1 MKKAICLAITL
12 FVVTNHINAQDLIV
26 TKDQRF
32 IYAYHLDIGKHG
44 IYFQLDN
51 KKDTLFHQLELSEIL
66 IIQLED
72 GTKIDPDK
80 ECYYQ
85 QINETELLKKKP
97 GNKYYGTGRGSG
109 SGIDTD
115 AGAGIGDFWLDGR
128 PVICKAYP
136 KARENTSGI
145 VVVEFRADRNG
156 NVIYAKAGARGTTI
170 NDAALWAECERA
182 AKLSKF
188 KAKED
193 APTEQRGTIRYRFVV
208 R

>member
-1 MKKAICLAITL
+1 MKKAIFLAITL
-12 FVVTNHINAQDLIV
+12 FVVTSHIKAQDLIV

-51 KKDTLFHQLELSEIL
+51 KKDTLFHHLELSEIL

-72 GTKIDPDK
+72 GTKIDPEK
-80 ECYYQ
+80 EYNYL
-85 QINETELLKKKP
+85 NKKAP
-97 GNKYYGTGRGSG
+97 LYTRGSNSNYSGTGSGSG
-109 SGIDTD
+109 SGIGSGI
-115 AGAGIGDFWLDGR
+115 GAGTGNFWLDGR
-128 PVICKAYP
+128 PVVYKAYP
-136 KARENTSGI
+136 KYSEKASGI
-145 VVVEFRADRNG
+145 VVVEFRADKEG

-170 NDAALWAECERA
+170 NDTTLWAECEKA
-182 AKLSKF
+182 AKKSKF

-193 APTEQRGTIRYRFVV
+193 APAEQRGTIRYRFVA

>member
-51 KKDTLFHQLELSEIL
+51 KKDTLFHHLELSEIL

-72 GTKIDPDK
+72 GTKIDPEK
-80 ECYYQ
+80 EYNYLNQ
-85 QINETELLKKKP
+85 KAPLFTRGSNS
-97 GNKYYGTGRGSG
+97 NYSGTGSG
-109 SGIDTD
+109 SGSSVGT
-115 AGAGIGDFWLDGR
+115 GTGDFWLDGR

-136 KARENTSGI
+136 KYSENASGI
-145 VVVEFRADRNG
+145 VVVEFSADRDG
-156 NVIYAKAGARGTTI
+156 NVKYAKAGARGTTI
-170 NDAALWAECERA
+170 NDAALWAECEKA
-182 AKLSKF
+182 AKKSKF

-193 APTEQRGTIRYRFVV
+193 APDEQRGTIRYRFVV